1 MSHTFPAGHTV
12 TRDDDHVSSPTP
24 HGVNGLS
31 GQTSFTTLVL
41 VLQARQAQL
50 SSNKIVLYAPLTM
63 ILSPADNFV

>member
-12 TRDDDHVSSPTP
+12 TRDDDHVFSPTP

-31 GQTSFTTLVL
+31 GQTYFTTLVL

-50 SSNKIVLYAPLTM
+50 S
-63 ILSPADNFV
+63 F